1 MPQPKK
7 VRIEEQEQSH
17 RPYPAFRYSLEL
29 IAKQLKVELIE
40 AKLPQTLLADSIVF
54 VPKSARLQGTLLD
67 FFRIYN
73 IVEFKSEND
82 PFDEKEFV
90 KNAIRVGLFFLQNP
104 KANFENLLNVIVTAR
119 YPARFFKFMAERGFI
134 FEADG
139 GREWQRRCK
148 VGLQEVVIIICG
160 EMPIEER
167 YFEWLMFAPS
177 DGKTWHDAIK
187 AMVLLEKWELLER
200 VQRLRP
206 KEFAAMSSDFMK
218 VLEQYGPREKRRLN
232 RDRAAAVKIYL
243 DYFKKEE
250 PEMYEQILTEQI
262 RPGLT
267 AEERLAG
274 LNPEERLAGLNP
286 EERQALLKLLSE
298 QSKSNQE

>member
-1 MPQPKK
+1 MPQPRK
-7 VRIEEQEQSH
+7 VRIESEQQQSH
-17 RPYPAFRYSLEL
+17 PPDPAFRYSLEL
-29 IAKQLKVELIE
+29 IAKQLHVELIE

-54 VPKSARLQGTLLD
+54 VPKGAKIQGTVLD

-73 IVEFKSEND
+73 ILEFKSQND

-90 KNAIRVGLFFLQNP
+90 KNAIRVALFFLQNP

-119 YPARFFKFMAERGFI
+119 YPTHFFKFMAERGFK
-134 FEADG
+134 FETDA
-139 GREWQRRCK
+139 GREWQRRYK
-148 VGLQEVVIIICG
+148 IGLQEVVVIICG
-160 EMPIEER
+160 EMPIEEK

-177 DGKTWHDAIK
+177 DGKTWRDAVK
-187 AMVLLEKWELLER
+187 AMVQLGRWELLER
-200 VQRLRP
+200 VQRIRP

-243 DYFKKEE
+243 DYFKKEK

-262 RPGLT
+262 RPSLT

-274 LNPEERLAGLNP
+274 LDSEQRE
-286 EERQALLKLLSE
+286 ALLKLLNE